1 MRTFDEHPE
10 NRPGFKVQRS
20 TLSRLTSSKAESA
33 AVQAPAPPA
42 NASPEPVAR
51 PGELGSSQQLLGYLL
66 IKHRLIT
73 EAQLDE
79 ALEVQQALR
88 TYKPIGQ
95 ILVERGA
102 VLQSDLEAILD
113 LYRKRSRLG
122 ETLVK
127 GRIITAEQ
135 LAIAVSEQ
143 KKLGLRLGETLMKL
157 NYITEEGLRRALSSQ
172 LSIPFVDLNAYAL
185 DPRLTKLINRN
196 YAKKH
201 LVVPVCMNGD
211 TITLAMEDP
220 TDTAIVEEIRSFTG
234 CAVAVVTST
243 YETLRRAF
251 RRLYE
256 DGGGV
261 DEETPQKLEMIND
274 VARPEPVVGEDLT
287 EAKQADAVVRD
298 LVTVALENRASDI
311 HLEAIDYRMRAR
323 FRIDGELRE
332 LSLPALQESLGRNG
346 RSIVS
351 RIKILGN
358 LDIAEKRRPQDG
370 SFRVRIQRN
379 GQITPADCR
388 ISIVPGYYGENV
400 LIRLLDQRNARTE
413 VRQLGFSTQITD
425 RLVEVLRRP
434 TGIVLITG
442 PTGAGKSTTLFAAL
456 MTIYRP
462 GVKILTV
469 EDPIEYVCDR
479 FTQCEVNERVG
490 NTFSNYLRAFLRHD
504 PDVVMIGEI
513 RDQESAELALRA
525 AQTGHLVLST
535 LHTNSAVGALN
546 RLLDLDVDRG
556 VITSSLL
563 GVVAQRL
570 VRKNCEHCRKE
581 WKPSESFLR
590 ELFGGPGPSIPWYRG
605 EGCERCHFTGCSGR
619 MLVGELWVPS
629 DNDILLVNKGVPF
642 DEIIAS
648 SRLNTVSMAEDVR
661 DRLRA
666 GSVNLEEIVRTLP
679 YSSLYKFREAGFM
692 D

>member
-1 MRTFDEHPE
+1 MRTFEEHPE

-20 TLSRLTSSKAESA
+20 TLSRLTSSKAEST
-33 AVQAPAPPA
+33 AVQAPPPPA
-42 NASPEPVAR
+42 NRSYEPTSV
-51 PGELGSSQQLLGYLL
+51 GMDLGSSQQLLGHLL

-95 ILVERGA
+95 ILVERG
-102 VLQSDLEAILD
+102 VVSQSDLEAILD

-127 GRIITAEQ
+127 GQVITAEQ
-135 LAIAVSEQ
+135 LALAINEQ

-157 NYITEEGLRRALSSQ
+157 NFITEEGLRRALSSQ
-172 LSIPFVDLNAYAL
+172 LNIPFVDLNAYAL

-211 TITLAMEDP
+211 TVTLAMEDP

-256 DGGGV
+256 EGGPE
-261 DEETPQKLEMIND
+261 DEAAPRLEMIND
-274 VARPEPVVGEDLT
+274 APHPEPIMGEEVT
-287 EAKQADAVVRD
+287 EAKHADAVVRD

-311 HLEAIDYRMRAR
+311 HLEAVDYRMRAR

-332 LSLPALQESLGRNG
+332 LSLPALQDSLARNG

-351 RIKILGN
+351 RVKILGN

-370 SFRVRIQRN
+370 SFGVRIQRN
-379 GQITPADCR
+379 GQIMPADCR

-513 RDQESAELALRA
+513 RDQTSAELALRA

-535 LHTNSAVGALN
+535 LHTNNAVGALN

-556 VITSSLL
+556 VITSALL

-570 VRKNCEHCRKE
+570 VRKMCEHCRKE

-590 ELFGGPGPSIPWYRG
+590 EFFGGPAPDMPWYRG

-619 MLVGELWVPS
+619 ILVGELWIPS

-642 DEIIAS
+642 DEIVAS

-661 DRLRA
+661 DRLRD
-666 GSVNLEEIVRTLP
+666 GVVNLEEIVRTLP
-679 YSSLYKFREAGFM
+679 YSSLYKFREPGFM
-692 D
+692 A